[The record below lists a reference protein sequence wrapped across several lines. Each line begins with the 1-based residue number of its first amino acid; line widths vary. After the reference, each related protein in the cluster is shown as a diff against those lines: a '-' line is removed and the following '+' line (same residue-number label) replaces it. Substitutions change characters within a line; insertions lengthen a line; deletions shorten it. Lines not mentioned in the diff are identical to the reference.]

1 LTPNVKAVA
10 LFGGSFDPVHNG
22 HIAVAKYVIEQGLVA
37 EVIFTPVGVP
47 WQKSQPKAAA
57 SDRKAMLELAVKD
70 YPEFTV
76 SSSELDR
83 SGVSYT
89 IDTVEELQAEDP
101 TKKIYLL
108 LGADAAN
115 GVTTWHRA
123 AELISK
129 VNFLVVARNQQE
141 SPELNFE
148 FHFINMPMIDVS
160 SSMIRN
166 LVLSGNSV
174 SHLVPNEVNSYILDH
189 NLYKF
194 SGVR

>member
-1 LTPNVKAVA
+1 MTPNVKPVA

-47 WQKSQPKAAA
+47 WQKPQPLAAA
-57 SDRKAMLELAVKD
+57 SDRKAMLELVVKD

-76 SSSELDR
+76 SSNELDR

-115 GVTTWHRA
+115 GVTSWHRA
-123 AELISK
+123 AELITK

-141 SPELNFE
+141 SPELNFK

-174 SHLVPNEVNSYILDH
+174 SHLVPHEVNSYILDH

>member
-115 GVTTWHRA
+115 GVTSWHRA

-141 SPELNFE
+141 SPELNFK

>member
-1 LTPNVKAVA
+1 MTPNVKAVA

>member
-1 LTPNVKAVA
+1 MTPNVKAVA

-108 LGADAAN
+108 LGADAAY